1 MLAALTTG
9 RNMSEQ
15 RLQQKYAAR
24 IAQIAK
30 VATIDIIAVMADM
43 LIFIGTHP

>member
-1 MLAALTTG
+1 MTTD

-24 IAQIAK
+24 IA
-30 VATIDIIAVMADM
+30 TIDIIAVMADM
-43 LIFIGTHP
+43 LIFIGPHP